1 MADITVAASEKGV
14 VESTTIISPSN
25 SDTDIEKGHPL
36 HHHDSALE
44 TPLPIPIPSTL
55 RRINGK
61 IESLAGLEAR
71 GITRVEPDERHESS
85 ITKYVQMSLLWFSAN
100 LTANNLAVGFLGPL
114 LFQLG
119 FTDAALMGVWGAFVG
134 SLITAYMSTWGA
146 ASGNR
151 TLVCNPFQCREFI
164 LENQLWLCRI
174 ACREVG

>member
-1 MADITVAASEKGV
+1 MADIAFAASEKGV

-25 SDTDIEKGHPL
+25 SDTDIEKGQHHP
-36 HHHDSALE
+36 HHDSALE
-44 TPLPIPIPSTL
+44 TPLPIRIPSTL

-61 IESLAGLEAR
+61 IESFAGLEAR

-151 TLVCNPFQCREFI
+151 TLVCEPSRFRECIFEI
-164 LENQLWLCRI
+164 R
-174 ACREVG
+174 